1 MLRAKAQLKASL
13 LMSLE
18 SSEARASQIA
28 RDTLLFGR
36 PLSTAEL
43 IDRIEGVTSNDVG
56 ALGASFLTAA
66 RPVTAS
72 VGPKGVSET
81 LQAAVT
87 DSPVR
92 ASVH

>member
-1 MLRAKAQLKASL
+1 
-13 LMSLE
+13 
-18 SSEARASQIA
+18 
-28 RDTLLFGR
+28 
-36 PLSTAEL
+36 L
-43 IDRIEGVTSNDVG
+43 IDRIEGVTRDDVG
-56 ALGASFLTAA
+56 GLGASFLTAA